1 MDSTVIR
8 VTRLAYD
15 KVTMMSQVAVVD
27 SDVALYEDRLRERIA
42 RVRERIEAAAQRAG
56 RSPQEITLVAVCK
69 GHPPEA
75 VVAAYH
81 LGLRD
86 FGENRVEEAE
96 PKMAR
101 VQEMLATE
109 GRGTDIRWHMIG
121 HIQSR
126 KAKKV
131 IGPYVLVHS
140 VDRLKIARRLEHFA
154 AEQDVMLPVLLEV
167 NVSGEET
174 KYGFLPQEVDGAV
187 EEILHLPHLSI
198 QGLMTMAPLVPDP
211 EEVRWVF
218 AALRE
223 LRDHLATRFPGVS
236 WRHLSMGMTND
247 FEVAIEEGAT
257 LVRIGTAIFGPRE
270 HV

>member
-1 MDSTVIR
+1 MVQVLSITSSVR
-8 VTRLAYD
+8 VYEERLQTR
-15 KVTMMSQVAVVD
+15 VARVW
-27 SDVALYEDRLRERIA
+27 ERIA
-42 RVRERIEAAAQRAG
+42 RAAQRAR
-56 RSPQEITLVAVCK
+56 RSPEEITLVAVCK
-69 GHPPEA
+69 GHPAEA

-101 VQEMLATE
+101 VREMLAAE
-109 GRGTDIRWHMIG
+109 GRGDDIRWHMIG

-126 KAKKV
+126 KAARV
-131 IGPYVLVHS
+131 VGPYVLIHS
-140 VDRLKIARRLEHFA
+140 VDRLKIAHRLDRFA
-154 AEQDVMLPVLLEV
+154 GEMGREVPILLEI

-174 KYGFLPQEVDGAV
+174 KYGFRVQEVETAV
-187 EEILHLPHLSI
+187 AEIVSLTHLRI
-198 QGLMTMAPLVPDP
+198 EGLMTMAPLVSDP

-218 AALRE
+218 SSLRALRD
-223 LRDHLATRFPGVS
+223 RLASRFPEVS

-270 HV
+270 Q